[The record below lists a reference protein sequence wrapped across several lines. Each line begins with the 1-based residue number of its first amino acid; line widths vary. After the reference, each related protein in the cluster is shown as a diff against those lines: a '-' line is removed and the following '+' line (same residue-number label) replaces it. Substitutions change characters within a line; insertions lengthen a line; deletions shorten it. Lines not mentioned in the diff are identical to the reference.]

1 MRNYEKYAEE
11 IKNFDVNKSFCDEF
25 VLPYILNISDC
36 SNKVHCGACR
46 LRQTAWLLEEY
57 EEPEIDWNKVEVD
70 TPILVKD
77 MEYEN
82 WRKRYFA
89 EYKDEVVYAW
99 VNGKT
104 SWSAV
109 DDKDVT
115 TWNYAKLAESE
126 EN

>member
-11 IKNFDVNKSFCDEF
+11 IKDYKGNRFCADF
-25 VLPYILNISDC
+25 VIKHIVKTSGCTTMDC
-36 SNKVHCGACR
+36 DACK
-46 LRQTAWLLEEY
+46 LQQMLWLLEEY
-57 EEPEIDWNKVEVD
+57 KEPEIDWNKVEVD

>member
-1 MRNYEKYAEE
+1 MLQM
-11 IKNFDVNKSFCDEF
+11 I
-25 VLPYILNISDC
+25 
-36 SNKVHCGACR
+36 
-46 LRQTAWLLEEY
+46 QLLEEY

-89 EYKDEVVYAW
+89 EYKNEVVYAW

-104 SWSAV
+104 S
-109 DDKDVT
+109 DVT
-115 TWNYAKLAESE
+115 TWNYAKLAGSE

>member
-1 MRNYEKYAEE
+1 MKNYEKYAEE
-11 IKNFDVNKSFCDEF
+11 IRNFDCKRDFCNDF
-25 VLPYILNISDC
+25 IKPHIFNSSDC
-36 SNKVHCGACR
+36 GRMNCFACR
-46 LRQTAWLLEEY
+46 MLQMIWLLEEY

-99 VNGKT
+99 VSGKT

-109 DDKDVT
+109 DDKDVN

>member
-1 MRNYEKYAEE
+1 MGASQFLTTVAITVSHEYFRE
-11 IKNFDVNKSFCDEF
+11 V
-25 VLPYILNISDC
+25 
-36 SNKVHCGACR
+36 SNCAACR
-46 LRQTAWLLEEY
+46 MLQMIQLLEEY

-89 EYKDEVVYAW
+89 EYKDEVAYAW

>member
-11 IKNFDVNKSFCDEF
+11 IKDYKGIRFCADF
-25 VLPYILNISDC
+25 VIKHIVKTSGCTTMDC
-36 SNKVHCGACR
+36 DACK
-46 LRQTAWLLEEY
+46 LRQMLWLLEEY
-57 EEPEIDWNKVEVD
+57 KEPEIDWNKVEVD

>member
-1 MRNYEKYAEE
+1 MLQM
-11 IKNFDVNKSFCDEF
+11 I
-25 VLPYILNISDC
+25 
-36 SNKVHCGACR
+36 
-46 LRQTAWLLEEY
+46 QLLEEY

-89 EYKDEVVYAW
+89 EYKNEVVYAW

>member
-1 MRNYEKYAEE
+1 M
-11 IKNFDVNKSFCDEF
+11 I
-25 VLPYILNISDC
+25 
-36 SNKVHCGACR
+36 
-46 LRQTAWLLEEY
+46 WLLEEY

-99 VNGKT
+99 VSGKT
-104 SWSAV
+104 SWSENDNKEAAPCSYV
-109 DDKDVT
+109 E
-115 TWNYAKLAESE
+115 LAESE
-126 EN
+126 EK

>member
-1 MRNYEKYAEE
+1 MKNYERYMDE
-11 IKNFDVNKSFCDEF
+11 IKNFDINKSFCDEF

-36 SNKVHCGACR
+36 SKVHCGACR

-57 EEPEIDWNKVEVD
+57 EEPEVDWSKVEVD

-115 TWNYAKLAESE
+115 TWNYAKLAEGE

>member
-1 MRNYEKYAEE
+1 
-11 IKNFDVNKSFCDEF
+11 
-25 VLPYILNISDC
+25 
-36 SNKVHCGACR
+36 
-46 LRQTAWLLEEY
+46 
-57 EEPEIDWNKVEVD
+57 
-70 TPILVKD
+70 

-109 DDKDVT
+109 DEVDEDVT
-115 TWNYAKLAESE
+115 TWNYVKLAESE

>member
-1 MRNYEKYAEE
+1 MKNYEKYAEE
-11 IKNFDVNKSFCDEF
+11 IKGYKGIRFCADF
-25 VLPYILNISDC
+25 VVKHIVKTSGCTTMDC
-36 SNKVHCGACR
+36 DACK
-46 LRQTAWLLEEY
+46 LRQMLWLLEEY

-104 SWSAV
+104 SWSAI

-126 EN
+126 EE

>member
-1 MRNYEKYAEE
+1 MKNYERYMDE
-11 IKNFDVNKSFCDEF
+11 IKNFDINKSFCDEF

-36 SNKVHCGACR
+36 SKVHCGACR

-57 EEPEIDWNKVEVD
+57 EEPEVDWSKVEVD

>member
-1 MRNYEKYAEE
+1 MLQM
-11 IKNFDVNKSFCDEF
+11 I
-25 VLPYILNISDC
+25 
-36 SNKVHCGACR
+36 
-46 LRQTAWLLEEY
+46 QLLEEY
-57 EEPEIDWNKVEVD
+57 EEPAIDWNKVEVD

-89 EYKDEVVYAW
+89 EYKSEVVYAW

-104 SWSAV
+104 NWSAV

>member
-1 MRNYEKYAEE
+1 MKNYERYMDE
-11 IKNFDVNKSFCDEF
+11 IKNFDINKSFCDEF

-36 SNKVHCGACR
+36 SKVHCGACR

-70 TPILVKD
+70 TSILVKD

-126 EN
+126 EK